1 MLKVTHVATG
11 LESAREAVSRY
22 AWREAFDLF
31 AAADAAEP
39 LGPDDLDHLAECA
52 WWVGK
57 MRHSIALRERAHA
70 AYLKADGVRQAA
82 RVAIDLVEHHAD
94 LGEVAMAE
102 GWLQKA
108 TRLLEGAPETAEH
121 GWLRLAQGMMTRGQG
136 DLRTAGDYAAEASD
150 IGARHG
156 DKDLFALGHAF
167 KGLALTFTGDPD
179 RGLPMVEEATEG
191 AVNGEL
197 GARATGNIYCM
208 MISVNAQLAD
218 WQRAGHWTEAAT
230 RWCNRQAINGFPGV
244 CRVHRAEIMRLRG
257 ALSEAEEEALTATT
271 ELGSFNLE
279 FAALAFRELGEVR
292 LKMGDIEAAED
303 AFRQA
308 SEMGAIPQPG
318 LALALVQRGRPQAAA
333 RALRRALAD
342 PGLRPLDRAKL
353 LPAQLE
359 VALLLD
365 DLQTARSVAAE
376 LDTIAGSHASP
387 ALRAMADAGA
397 AAVRLADGALGDA
410 EEAARNARELYEQVD
425 LGYEAARVSLL
436 LGQIHRVQGDAERTR
451 EEVNAALSIFMSM
464 GAVPDANRAR
474 ALLAETDGHE
484 PPDEATAG
492 TPPAD

>member
-1 MLKVTHVATG
+1 MTNVATG
-11 LESAREAVSRY
+11 LESARDAVSRY

-39 LGPDDLDHLAECA
+39 LGPDDLDNLAECA

-57 MRHSIALRERAHA
+57 MRHCIALRERAHA
-70 AYLKADGVRQAA
+70 AYLKAGDVRRAA

-94 LGEVAMAE
+94 LGEIAMAE

-108 TRLLEGAPETAEH
+108 TRLLEGEPEAAEH
-121 GWLRLAQGMMTRGQG
+121 GWLRLAEGFMMRGRG
-136 DLRTAGDYAAEASD
+136 DLRTAGAYAAEASE
-150 IGARHG
+150 IGARRA

-167 KGLALTFTGDPD
+167 QGVALTFTDDPD

-197 GARATGNIYCM
+197 GARATGMVYCM
-208 MISVNAQLAD
+208 TIAVNAQLAD

-257 ALSEAEEEALTATT
+257 ALSEAEEEARTATI

-279 FAALAFRELGEVR
+279 FTALAFRELGEVR
-292 LKMGDIEAAED
+292 LKMGDLDGAED

-308 SEMGAIPQPG
+308 FEMGAIPQPG
-318 LALALVQRGRPQAAA
+318 LALALVQRGRPQPAAT
-333 RALRRALAD
+333 ALRRALAD

-365 DLQTARSVAAE
+365 DVETARSAAEE
-376 LDTIAGSHASP
+376 LDTIARSHASP
-387 ALRAMADAGA
+387 ALRAVADAGA
-397 AAVRLADGALGDA
+397 AAVRLATGALPEA
-410 EEAARNARELYEQVD
+410 EEAARNARALFEGVD
-425 LGYEAARVSLL
+425 LLYEAARMSLL
-436 LGQIHRVQGDAERTR
+436 LGQIHRAQGDAEGAR
-451 EEVNAALSIFMSM
+451 EELAAALSAFTTI

-474 ALLAETDGHE
+474 DLLAETD
-484 PPDEATAG
+484 AG
-492 TPPAD
+492 A